1 MRMPDPPQI
10 EQSTAASVMAPL
22 SAGLSMPAS
31 IALAWRRAAALRRLQ
46 TRVSRGKVEMYVIVW
61 EFVVRPEKMDAFVA
75 AYKFDG
81 AWAHL
86 FAQADGYIGTE
97 LLLATER
104 DQGATERDQGTTYIT
119 IDRWKAAEDFTRFQ
133 EQFGDEYKA
142 LDTKLEGLTVSER
155 KLGTFISE
163 D

>member
-1 MRMPDPPQI
+1 
-10 EQSTAASVMAPL
+10 
-22 SAGLSMPAS
+22 
-31 IALAWRRAAALRRLQ
+31 
-46 TRVSRGKVEMYVIVW
+46 MYVIVW
-61 EFVVRPEKMDAFVA
+61 EFVVRPEKVDAFVA

-97 LLLATER
+97 LLLTRRDATER
-104 DQGATERDQGTTYIT
+104 DQGVTYIT
-119 IDRWKAAEDFTRFQ
+119 IDRWKDAEDFTRFQ

-142 LDTKLEGLTVSER
+142 LDTELEDLTVSER

-163 D
+163 E